1 MCIRRPEGE
10 DTQGLIHISEV
21 SNTYVKDHNDFLTV
35 GQEVEVK
42 VIKVDTEK
50 NKISLSIRALMPDP
64 EGRGKR
70 ESKGESREN
79 NNGNAP
85 RAPKRNAGGGRR
97 RGVASPKIENTEEGY
112 NVLGEKLREAR
123 NWTNDLEPSLPV
135 IRSASRRT
143 FSISKEKEGK
153 SACNGGFAFFF
164 PLMVFSICQL
174 YNA

>member
-1 MCIRRPEGE
+1 MSVEVNSVLKGKVTGIQSFGAFVALEGE

-21 SNTYVKDHNDFLTV
+21 SNTYVKDINDFLTV

-85 RAPKRNAGGGRR
+85 
-97 RGVASPKIENTEEGY
+97 
-112 NVLGEKLREAR
+112 AR
-123 NWTNDLEPSLPV
+123 
-135 IRSASRRT
+135 RSATLAAEEDAVSPPPRSRIRRKAT
-143 FSISKEKEGK
+143 MCWARS
-153 SACNGGFAFFF
+153 
-164 PLMVFSICQL
+164 
-174 YNA
+174 

>member
-1 MCIRRPEGE
+1 MSIEVNSVLKGKVTGIQSFGAFVALEGE

-21 SNTYVKDHNDFLTV
+21 SNTYVKDINDFLTV

-79 NNGNAP
+79 TNGNAP

-112 NVLGEKLREAR
+112 NVLGEKLREALKL
-123 NWTNDLEPSLPV
+123 DD
-135 IRSASRRT
+135 
-143 FSISKEKEGK
+143 
-153 SACNGGFAFFF
+153 
-164 PLMVFSICQL
+164 
-174 YNA
+174 